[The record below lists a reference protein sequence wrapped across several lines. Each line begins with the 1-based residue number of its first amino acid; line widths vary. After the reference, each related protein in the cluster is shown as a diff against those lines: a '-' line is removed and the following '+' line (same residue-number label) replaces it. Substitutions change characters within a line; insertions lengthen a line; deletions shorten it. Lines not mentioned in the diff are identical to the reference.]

1 MKDKD
6 LVDLDIADLT
16 RLMEEGCL
24 TAVELTVLCLNRIC
38 SYDRRGVALNAVSI
52 LNPGMFEEA
61 GYLDAERR
69 AGRLRGSLHGI
80 PLVVK
85 DSFKVAGLTVAAGSP
100 AFADLVA
107 SDDAASVARL
117 REAGALV
124 IGKTNMPPMAI
135 GGGQRSL
142 YGKTSSPH
150 NPDYLAAAWHSGSS
164 IGSGVAVAAGFAP
177 IGLAEETV
185 SSGRSPASNNG
196 LAAYTPS
203 RGTVSIRG
211 NWPLFALRDV
221 VVPYARS
228 LADLA
233 LVIREIAKPDPV
245 REGDLWREQTHVE
258 IPGASK
264 AWARDPTEALTDG
277 GLRGKRIGV
286 PKMYVGRD
294 TEARRPIVLRDS
306 IRRLWEE
313 AEAQLAALGAEI
325 IHVEFPVVSEYEG
338 DRAGA
343 GTLASNGFVPEDWD
357 STEIGD
363 LVASC
368 WKQFLRL
375 NGPSD
380 GERLAETPPEM
391 IHPDPADA
399 MDPRRRASAH
409 EGRDEFR
416 YDRIIKYARSSPGRP
431 LAEFPQLAAILR
443 GLERARHI
451 LFEEWLAR
459 EGLDLVA
466 FPANCDISR
475 ADAETDQLSSDHA
488 WTNGTVFSNMNH
500 VMRHLGI
507 PSVSVP
513 MGVMDDT
520 AMPVS
525 ITFCGPAWMDFAL
538 LNAAHDYERASHRR
552 VSPAFTPALALE
564 APCFRPQLPKSVG
577 PIGIELS
584 AQAVLNA
591 DGSVAVRGR
600 ACAHAGAGPAA
611 LSLFL
616 DGAAIGAGTG
626 TLEIDRTIS
635 RHERGRLFRSLLCAL
650 AYGGDG
656 QVAARFIEM
665 PYG

>member
-1 MKDKD
+1 MEDKD
-6 LVDLDIADLT
+6 FLDLDIAGLADLMAVG
-16 RLMEEGCL
+16 RL
-24 TAVELTVLCLNRIC
+24 TAVELAALCLNRIC
-38 SYDRRGVALNAVSI
+38 AYDRKGAVLNAVPV
-52 LNPGMFEEA
+52 LNPEMFEEA
-61 GYLDAERR
+61 AHLDRERR
-69 AGRLRGSLHGI
+69 AGRLRGPLHGI

-85 DSFKVAGLTVAAGSP
+85 DSFKVKGLTVAAGSP
-100 AFADLVA
+100 AFADLIA

-142 YGKTSSPH
+142 YGKTSSPY

-177 IGLAEETV
+177 IALAEETV

-196 LAAYTPS
+196 LVAYTPS

-228 LADLA
+228 LSDLA
-233 LVIREIAKPDPV
+233 LVIREIAKPDPL
-245 REGDLWREQTHVE
+245 REGDLWREQPHIE
-258 IPGASK
+258 ISGASA
-264 AWARDPTEALTDG
+264 AWACDPAQALTKG

-294 TEARRPIVLRDS
+294 SGACQPIVLRDS
-306 IRRLWEE
+306 VQRLWEE
-313 AEAQLAALGAEI
+313 AEACFTSLGAEI
-325 IHVEFPVVSEYEG
+325 IHVDFPVVSAYEG
-338 DRAGA
+338 DRDGA

-357 STEIGD
+357 AIEIGD

-375 NGPSD
+375 NGEAD
-380 GERLAETPPEM
+380 AIRLEETPPEM

-399 MDPRRRASAH
+399 VDTRRRASAH

-416 YDRIIKYARSSPGRP
+416 YDRIVDYARGSPGRP
-431 LAEFPQLAAILR
+431 LQEFPQLVGIMR
-443 GLERARHI
+443 GLERARRE
-451 LFEEWLAR
+451 LFEDWMLR
-459 EGLDLVA
+459 ESLDMIA

-475 ADAETDQLSSDHA
+475 ADAETDQRSSDHA

-513 MGVMDDT
+513 MGIMEDT
-520 AMPVS
+520 AMPVNL
-525 ITFCGPAWMDFAL
+525 TFCGPGWSDFAL
-538 LNAAHDYERASHRR
+538 LNAAYDYEQASRRRAA
-552 VSPAFTPALALE
+552 PAFTPALALE
-564 APCFRPQLPKSVG
+564 PGYFRPEQPKSTG
-577 PIGIELS
+577 RIAIELQ
-584 AQAVLNA
+584 AGAVLNA
-591 DGSVAVRGR
+591 DGSVTVRGEAR
-600 ACAHAGAGPAA
+600 ANAGAGPAA

-616 DGAAIGAGTG
+616 DGVPIVSATG
-626 TLEIDRTIS
+626 TVEIHRTVS
-635 RHERGRLFRSLLCAL
+635 RGERGPRFRSLLCAL

-665 PYG
+665 SYV